1 MVNEVDAHIGKKI
14 REARLLKVGTGDG
27 PMTQAE
33 LGDAVGVSFQQV
45 QKYENGSNRIS
56 GSRLWR
62 IAEFLERP
70 ISYFFDGLNDA
81 RDIPTIPDNALVTAK
96 MFHELPEGVVKKQV
110 YSLIKSYHSESA
122 EKKRRTG

>member
-1 MVNEVDAHIGKKI
+1 MVDEIDTHIGQKI
-14 REARLLKVGTGDG
+14 REARLLKEGKGDG

-33 LGDAVGVSFQQV
+33 LGEAVGVSFQQV

-56 GSRLWR
+56 GSRLWQ

-70 ISYFFDGLNDA
+70 ISYFFDGL
-81 RDIPTIPDNALVTAK
+81 RDTRNIPIIPDNALITAK

-110 YSLIKSYHSESA
+110 FNLIKSYHSESA
-122 EKKRRTG
+122 EKKRKSN

>member
-1 MVNEVDAHIGKKI
+1 
-14 REARLLKVGTGDG
+14 
-27 PMTQAE
+27 MTQAE

-56 GSRLWR
+56 GSRLWQ

-70 ISYFFDGLNDA
+70 ISYFFDGLNDT
-81 RDIPTIPDNALVTAK
+81 RDLPTIPDNALITAK

-110 YSLIKSYHSESA
+110 FSLIKSYHSEST
-122 EKKRRTG
+122 EKKRKSS